1 MRNLAVI
8 DIGSNS
14 VRLLLRAD
22 GAEKQMLETTR
33 LGQGVAERMLQ
44 PEPVRRTVEAIG
56 MFCRLA
62 RETGAEQ
69 VFAFATSAVRDAR
82 NPEALLDPVFGHRR
96 HGHDAG
102 GDGAAHGGLRPAA
115 HQRV

>member
-14 VRLLLRAD
+14 VRLLLRAG

-82 NPEALLDPVFGHRR
+82 NPEVLLDPVWEKIRR
-96 HGHDAG
+96 EDRHIAG
-102 GDGAAHGGLRPAA
+102 
-115 HQRV
+115 

>member
-14 VRLLLRAD
+14 VRLFCCVQT

-62 RETGAEQ
+62 RETGRRAGFRLCHLGGARCAQ
-69 VFAFATSAVRDAR
+69 PGSAAR
-82 NPEALLDPVFGHRR
+82 PRLGEIRR
-96 HGHDAG
+96 ED
-102 GDGAAHGGLRPAA
+102 
-115 HQRV
+115 